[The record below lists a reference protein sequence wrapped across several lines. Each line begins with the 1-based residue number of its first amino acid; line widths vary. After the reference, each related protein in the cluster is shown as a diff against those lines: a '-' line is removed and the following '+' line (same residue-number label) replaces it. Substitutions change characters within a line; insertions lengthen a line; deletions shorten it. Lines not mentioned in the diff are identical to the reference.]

1 MYHLGL
7 LQVMVLRTQDKVV
20 FDKLLASIGDVPL
33 RERGS
38 TKRAVK
44 VTMLTSTVRFGDMS
58 IKILD

>member
-1 MYHLGL
+1 
-7 LQVMVLRTQDKVV
+7 MVLRTQDKVV